1 MGGNSKGGPSNQ
13 QLETSQAG
21 LATQLTS
28 LMGQQQG
35 ESSQL
40 FNLAF
45 PGMQQSEQFSQALA
59 SGSPNLIAAI
69 TSPAAQQI
77 SQQAAGAKQNILNT
91 SPSGGERNLA
101 LENVDVAQGAQLG
114 QVATQGWANAFNSLA
129 QMGQSGVGLGQGAAG
144 AAIGAGGEANSINSN
159 LIQEH
164 MQQKGQ
170 TLGMY
175 GSIGQQ
181 MASGFGGG
189 LGASAGGASGK
200 GSAAAGLMAFGG

>member
-1 MGGNSKGGPSNQ
+1 MGGGKNTVSNATA
-13 QLETSQAG
+13 ENAQAG

-35 ESSQL
+35 ESNQL

-45 PGMQQSEQFSQALA
+45 PGMSSAEQFSQALA
-59 SGSPNLIAAI
+59 SGSPNLIAAV

-101 LENVDVAQGAQLG
+101 LENVDVSQGAQLG

-129 QMGQSGVGLGQGAAG
+129 QMGQSGIGLGQGAAG
-144 AAIGAGGEANSINSN
+144 AAIGAGGAAANQWGNIM
-159 LIQEH
+159 QENI
-164 MQQKGQ
+164 QQKGASF
-170 TLGMY
+170 GAF
-175 GSIGQQ
+175 GSLAGAGAQ
-181 MASGFGGG
+181 
-189 LGASAGGASGK
+189 LGA
-200 GSAAAGLMAFGG
+200 AAILA